1 MNRWRFVLISI
12 LSGSAAFAQQV
23 ISARSGLIHYVEGAV
38 QLDGQP
44 VEVKIASFK
53 EMKDNSELRTV
64 DGRAEILLS
73 PGAFL
78 RLGENSAVRMVSG
91 KLTDSRLEF
100 LSGEA
105 LIEAESSAA
114 QGED

>member
-1 MNRWRFVLISI
+1 MNRWRFGF
-12 LSGSAAFAQQV
+12 LSLLCAGSALAQQV

-53 EMKDNSELRTV
+53 EMKDNSELTTT

-105 LIEAESSAA
+105 VIEAESSAA
-114 QGED
+114 